1 MNELVAELE
10 FCSQVTA
17 LTGERERELQL
28 HEGHVLLFGG
38 RDVGLDDEDR
48 SLARELKNLHATW
61 HGKKKKK
68 ELLCT
73 GSKEILKE
81 GQEASLNGFLLAK
94 SRAI

>member
-38 RDVGLDDEDR
+38 RDVGLDDEDLGHR
-48 SLARELKNLHATW
+48 QGWEVA
-61 HGKKKKK
+61 
-68 ELLCT
+68 
-73 GSKEILKE
+73 
-81 GQEASLNGFLLAK
+81 QFV
-94 SRAI
+94 